1 MNTTSFIITL
11 LAGLSTIL
19 GSFTIFLK
27 NKNKIIPSS
36 LSFTSGVL
44 ISICLI
50 DLIPSSFNKIGEYF
64 LFIPTILY
72 ILLFMSLGI
81 TIDLIIEKFIKFEN
95 KLYKIGILSTIALII
110 HNIPEGIITFI
121 TSSINIS
128 LGISLSIAIALHNIP
143 EGILVSIPIYYS
155 SKSYL
160 KAFLYTF
167 VAGISEFIGAIIGYL
182 LFNNIS
188 NYILGF
194 IYSLIS
200 GLMLYIAI
208 YEIPILLKNYDK
220 KGRVVYFLLGF
231 IIILITHLFLN

>member
-1 MNTTSFIITL
+1 MI
-11 LAGLSTIL
+11 
-19 GSFTIFLK
+19 
-27 NKNKIIPSS
+27 
-36 LSFTSGVL
+36 
-44 ISICLI
+44 
-50 DLIPSSFNKIGEYF
+50 
-64 LFIPTILY
+64 
-72 ILLFMSLGI
+72 
-81 TIDLIIEKFIKFEN
+81 
-95 KLYKIGILSTIALII
+95 
-110 HNIPEGIITFI
+110 
-121 TSSINIS
+121 
-128 LGISLSIAIALHNIP
+128 
-143 EGILVSIPIYYS
+143 SIPIYYS

-167 VAGISEFIGAIIGYL
+167 IAGISEFIGAIIGYL

-200 GLMLYIAI
+200 GLMLYISI